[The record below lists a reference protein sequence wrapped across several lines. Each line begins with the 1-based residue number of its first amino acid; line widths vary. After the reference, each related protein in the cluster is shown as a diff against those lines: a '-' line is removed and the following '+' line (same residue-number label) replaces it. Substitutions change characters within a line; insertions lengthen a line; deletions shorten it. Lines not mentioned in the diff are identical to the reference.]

1 MLLLLRGATHGDV
14 VGESH
19 QVGQK
24 HEERGVVT
32 LTAASFFIHKSRGL
46 SSLTCFFQEP
56 SLRVLHC
63 HSWDKDIL
71 NHIAHVYIHAR
82 CIFSKRY
89 IHISFMEAHSMGD
102 TFACCIVS
110 CTYVHRTEAIPWHPW
125 HPLQQL
131 WGFAMPIQV
140 DANNFSVVLLVFF
153 VKLGYQ
159 TIKNLGG
166 NQHLLFKLRYPPPPK
181 VKQLANRKGS
191 SSNHHSSGAML
202 WNFGGVHPSQP
213 SAPTPPTG
221 VAVFHGGGRRFRTG
235 CYQCCRTVPPGVLG
249 FIGRNG
255 ETWEIQK
262 NLGGSDMCRNEL
274 VRMKP

>member
-166 NQHLLFKLRYPPPPK
+166 NQHLLFKLRYPPPKLNSSPIGK
-181 VKQLANRKGS
+181 DRLPTTILQGLCYETSGGYIPPNHLPQLRQLGLPFFMEVDEDFERDVTNA
-191 SSNHHSSGAML
+191 
-202 WNFGGVHPSQP
+202 
-213 SAPTPPTG
+213 
-221 VAVFHGGGRRFRTG
+221 VAQFLQA
-235 CYQCCRTVPPGVLG
+235 Y
-249 FIGRNG
+249 
-255 ETWEIQK
+255 WD
-262 NLGGSDMCRNEL
+262 S
-274 VRMKP
+274 